1 MGYKMMVN
9 PMDLQ
14 DRDAFL
20 TFLHEQAEKGYQAV
34 RILPT
39 HTYFKKSSPEDTY
52 YTLTFDS
59 GEAANSDN
67 LYAMNYGIMIRRAST
82 GEEDPAWCEKVLV
95 NYGRFTLFRRSRLL
109 GQILQIF
116 PTFILLIPC
125 VYLLNLFGALD
136 QFSEFTGMIGT
147 ALAVLG
153 SIGIFQVIQLAIH
166 LLSWQI
172 DNAHLKE
179 MREAVARGQPYRT
192 PEKLAAK
199 VHIKNGLSCYFY
211 GLVLGMEIVYL
222 LLILLFIN

>member
-1 MGYKMMVN
+1 MSKYEIL
-9 PMDLQ
+9 LQ
-14 DRDAFL
+14 VCESGSISKAAQEL
-20 TFLHEQAEKGYQAV
+20 NYTQSAVSQAV
-34 RILPT
+34 RS
-39 HTYFKKSSPEDTY
+39 F
-52 YTLTFDS
+52 
-59 GEAANSDN
+59 
-67 LYAMNYGIMIRRAST
+67 
-82 GEEDPAWCEKVLV
+82 EKEI
-95 NYGRFTLFRRSRLL
+95 GAPLFRRSRLL